1 MGKDFRLC
9 VAMEQSFYALV
20 KMKAQESG
28 LSVSGYVRYAVK
40 KFMESESQIVRRAD
54 K

>member
-9 VAMEQSFYALV
+9 VAMEHSFYAVV
-20 KMKAQESG
+20 KEKARESG

-40 KFMESESQIVRRAD
+40 KFMESESQTVRR
-54 K
+54 KE